1 MALSAVKAMH
11 TVVNPRSLRWK
22 IAALA
27 AAASCAVALA
37 IGVLVHER
45 TYEQS
50 MATGQA
56 MALYRLGTAPP
67 PDGPADDGFFRDSEL
82 LPDSLVSKVRA
93 AEGPQTWY
101 DNRRP
106 TVPWMWAATESHGQ
120 WTGVRVD
127 MTFDMLSRKAL
138 DRHIL
143 YAAVAALATVI
154 PLTALTAELLNRR
167 LRKVAATARCIADGD
182 LDARIGGT
190 PRDGDEIAGISTAVD
205 QMAGTLQRRLRDE
218 QRFTADV
225 AHELR
230 TPLMGLVTA
239 AALLPEGEATELVRN
254 RAQVLRA
261 LVEDLLEISRLDA
274 GAERA
279 ELFPVPLGPV
289 VEEAVAR
296 TGLAAQV
303 TITNDATVETDPRR
317 LDRILTNLITNAHR
331 HGRPPV
337 TVAVSGTGV
346 VIQDHGVGFP
356 QDLLTHGPQRFRT
369 GTQERGTG
377 HGLGLTIALGHAHVI
392 GARLEFAN
400 TPNGGAAA
408 TLHLPPALAAG
419 QTTVEIYGAENAA

>member
-1 MALSAVKAMH
+1 
-11 TVVNPRSLRWK
+11 
-22 IAALA
+22 
-27 AAASCAVALA
+27 
-37 IGVLVHER
+37 
-45 TYEQS
+45 
-50 MATGQA
+50 
-56 MALYRLGTAPP
+56 
-67 PDGPADDGFFRDSEL
+67 
-82 LPDSLVSKVRA
+82 
-93 AEGPQTWY
+93 
-101 DNRRP
+101 
-106 TVPWMWAATESHGQ
+106 
-120 WTGVRVD
+120 